1 MEVAVH
7 GFGSRLKEMRIKR
20 KLTQRQLADRIG
32 VGQDVVSRHERG
44 SMGVSAETLVA
55 YADVL
60 ETTSDYLAGE
70 AGESSRRGATGKAAV
85 RAVPTRSSS
94 SFPKPLAMLLNDGR
108 CNPLSEEEMGALTRY
123 LDDGGSTEL
132 DDLEIH
138 LLAYRAER
146 SLTDDDAQK
155 FRAAVARKRKALKQ
169 RQVDAPHAAPHALLK
184 AEKPEPVR

>member
-1 MEVAVH
+1 MEVVVQ
-7 GFGSRLKEMRIKR
+7 GFGSRLREMRVKR

-70 AGESSRRGATGKAAV
+70 AGESRRGATGKAAV
-85 RAVPTRSSS
+85 RAVPPRPSS
-94 SFPKPLAMLLNDGR
+94 SFPKPLALLLNDGR
-108 CNPLSEEEMGALTRY
+108 CNPLTEDEMSALTRY
-123 LDDGGSTEL
+123 LDDGQSAEL

-146 SLTDDDAQK
+146 SLADDDAQK

-169 RQVDAPHAAPHALLK
+169 RQPDAPSVHATHEK
-184 AEKPEPVR
+184 KPETVR